1 MIYRQ
6 LESNI
11 KTKLN
16 TGKAIILLGARQV
29 GKTTLLKN
37 LFQDK
42 NNVLWLNADEEDVRN
57 LFDQASSTRLK
68 AIFGNAKVIVV
79 DEAQRIPNVGLRF
92 KLITDEIPDVQLV
105 ASGSSAF
112 ELANNLNEPLT
123 GRKWEFQM
131 YPISFSEMVKHHGM
145 LAENRMI
152 PHRLLYGYYPEIV
165 NNPGNEISFLK
176 QLTDSFLYKDIL
188 MLEKIKKSETI
199 ITLLKALAYQIGNQ
213 VSSNELAQ
221 ICKIDSKTIDKYLSL
236 LEKSFIIFRL
246 NSFSR
251 NIRNELKKS
260 KKIYFYDL
268 GIRNALINNF
278 SQIENRQDLGALWEN
293 FLIAERLKQNQ
304 YLEKWRNTYF
314 WRNTEQNEI
323 DYIEEYNDQLYAYEF
338 KWNPNAKARSTK
350 SFIKG
355 YPDAQV
361 KVIHKDNFEEFLLD

>member
-1 MIYRQ
+1 MINRQ
-6 LESNI
+6 LESKI

-16 TGKAIILLGARQV
+16 TKKAIILLGARQV

-42 NNVLWLNADEEDVRN
+42 NDVLWLNADEEDVRN
-57 LFDQASSTRLK
+57 LFEQASSTRLK
-68 AIFGNAKVIVV
+68 AIFGNAKLIVV

-92 KLITDEIPDVQLV
+92 KLITDEIPEVQLI

-131 YPISFSEMVKHHGM
+131 YPISFSEMVKHHG
-145 LAENRMI
+145 LLSENRMI

-165 NNPGNEISFLK
+165 NNPGNEIAVLK

-188 MLEKIKKSETI
+188 MLEQIKKSETI

-221 ICKIDSKTIDKYLSL
+221 ICKIDSKTIDKYISL

-251 NIRNELKKS
+251 NIRNELRKS

-304 YLEKWRNTYF
+304 YQEKWRNTYF

-323 DYIEEYNDQLYAYEF
+323 DYIEEYNDELYAYEF
-338 KWNPNAKARSTK
+338 KWNPNAKARLSK

-355 YPDAQV
+355 YPNAQY
-361 KVIHKDNFEEFLLD
+361 KVIHKDNFDEFLID

>member
-1 MIYRQ
+1 
-6 LESNI
+6 
-11 KTKLN
+11 
-16 TGKAIILLGARQV
+16 
-29 GKTTLLKN
+29 
-37 LFQDK
+37 
-42 NNVLWLNADEEDVRN
+42 
-57 LFDQASSTRLK
+57 
-68 AIFGNAKVIVV
+68 
-79 DEAQRIPNVGLRF
+79 VGLRF

-188 MLEKIKKSETI
+188 MLEQIKKSETI

-251 NIRNELKKS
+251 NIRNEFKKS

-314 WRNTEQNEI
+314 WKNTEQNEI

-355 YPDAQV
+355 YPDAQL

>member
-1 MIYRQ
+1 MINRQ
-6 LESNI
+6 LESKI

-16 TGKAIILLGARQV
+16 TRKAIILLGARQV

-37 LFQDK
+37 LFHDK
-42 NNVLWLNADEEDVRN
+42 NDVLWLNADEEDVRN

-68 AIFGNAKVIVV
+68 AIFGNAKLIVV

-92 KLITDEIPDVQLV
+92 KLITDEIPEVQLI

-131 YPISFSEMVKHHGM
+131 YPISFSEMVKHHGL

-165 NNPGNEISFLK
+165 NNPGNEIAVLK

-188 MLEKIKKSETI
+188 MLEQIKKSETI

-221 ICKIDSKTIDKYLSL
+221 ICKIDSKTIDKYISL

-251 NIRNELKKS
+251 NIRNELRKS

-304 YLEKWRNTYF
+304 YHEKWRNTYF

-323 DYIEEYNDQLYAYEF
+323 DYIEEYNDELYAYEF
-338 KWNPNAKARSTK
+338 KWNPNAKARLSK

-355 YPDAQV
+355 YPNAQY
-361 KVIHKDNFEEFLLD
+361 KVIHKDNFDEFLID

>member
-1 MIYRQ
+1 MINRQ
-6 LESNI
+6 LQKNI
-11 KTKLN
+11 EKKLN

-42 NNVLWLNADEEDVRN
+42 NDVLWLNADEEDVRN
-57 LFDQASSTRLK
+57 IFSQASSTRLK
-68 AIFGNAKVIVV
+68 AIFGSAKVIVV
-79 DEAQRIPNVGLRF
+79 DEAQRIPDVGLRF
-92 KLITDEIPDVQLV
+92 KLITDEIPEVQLI

-123 GRKWEFQM
+123 GRKWEFHM
-131 YPISFSEMVKHHGM
+131 YPISFSEMVSHHGL
-145 LAENRMI
+145 LAETRMI

-188 MLEKIKKSETI
+188 MLEQIKKSETI
-199 ITLLKALAYQIGNQ
+199 ITLLKALALQIGNQ

-221 ICKIDSKTIDKYLSL
+221 ICKIDSKTIDKYISL
-236 LEKSFIIFRL
+236 LEKSYIIFRL
-246 NSFSR
+246 NSYAK
-251 NIRNELKKS
+251 NVRNELKKS

-278 SQIENRQDLGALWEN
+278 NQIENRQDIGALWEN

-304 YLEKWRNTYF
+304 YTEKWRNTNF

-338 KWNPNAKARSTK
+338 KWNPNAKVSISK

-361 KVIHKDNFEEFLLD
+361 KVIHKDNFDEFLID

>member
-42 NNVLWLNADEEDVRN
+42 NDVLWLNADEEDVRN

-304 YLEKWRNTYF
+304 YLKKWRNTYF

>member
-6 LESNI
+6 LKSNI

-16 TGKAIILLGARQV
+16 TEKAIILLGARQV

-42 NNVLWLNADEEDVRN
+42 NDVLWLNADEEDVRN

-188 MLEKIKKSETI
+188 MLEQIKKSETI

>member
-1 MIYRQ
+1 MINRQ
-6 LESNI
+6 LEAKI

-16 TGKAIILLGARQV
+16 TRKAIILLGARQV

-42 NNVLWLNADEEDVRN
+42 NDVLWLNADEEDIRN

-68 AIFGNAKVIVV
+68 AIFGNAKLIVV

-92 KLITDEIPDVQLV
+92 KLITDEIPDVQLI

-131 YPISFSEMVKHHGM
+131 YPISFSEMVKHHGL

-165 NNPGNEISFLK
+165 NNPGNEIAVLK

-188 MLEKIKKSETI
+188 MLEQIKKSETI
-199 ITLLKALAYQIGNQ
+199 ITLLKTLAYQIGNQ

-221 ICKIDSKTIDKYLSL
+221 ICKIDSKTIDKYISL
-236 LEKSFIIFRL
+236 LEKSFIIFKL

-293 FLIAERLKQNQ
+293 FLIAEKLKQNH
-304 YLEKWRNTYF
+304 YHEKWRNTYF

-323 DYIEEYNDQLYAYEF
+323 DYIEEYNDELYAYEF
-338 KWNPNAKARSTK
+338 KWNPNTKARISK

-355 YPDAQV
+355 YPNAQIN
-361 KVIHKDNFEEFLLD
+361 VIHKNNFDEFLID

>member
-29 GKTTLLKN
+29 GKTTLLMN

-188 MLEKIKKSETI
+188 MLEQIKKSETI

>member
-1 MIYRQ
+1 MINRQ
-6 LESNI
+6 LKKNI
-11 KTKLN
+11 ETKLN

-37 LFQDK
+37 LFEDK
-42 NNVLWLNADEEDVRN
+42 TDILWLNADEEDVRN
-57 LFDQASSTRLK
+57 LFNQASSTRFK
-68 AIFGNAKVIVV
+68 AIFGSAKVIVV

-92 KLITDEIPDVQLV
+92 KLITDEIPEVQLI

-131 YPISFSEMVKHHGM
+131 YPISFSEMVKHSGL
-145 LAENRMI
+145 LAETRMI

-176 QLTDSFLYKDIL
+176 QLTDSLLYRDIL
-188 MLEKIKKSETI
+188 MLEQIKKSETI
-199 ITLLKALAYQIGNQ
+199 IILLKALAYQIGNQ

-221 ICKIDSKTIDKYLSL
+221 ICKIDSKTIDKYISL
-236 LEKSFIIFRL
+236 LEKSYIIFRL
-246 NSFSR
+246 NSYAK
-251 NIRNELKKS
+251 NVRNELKKS

-293 FLIAERLKQNQ
+293 FLISERLKQNQ
-304 YLEKWRNTYF
+304 YTEKWRNTYF

-338 KWNPNAKARSTK
+338 KWNPSAKVSISK
-350 SFIKG
+350 SFVKG
-355 YPDAQV
+355 YPDALV
-361 KVIHKDNFEEFLLD
+361 KVIHKDNFDEFLID